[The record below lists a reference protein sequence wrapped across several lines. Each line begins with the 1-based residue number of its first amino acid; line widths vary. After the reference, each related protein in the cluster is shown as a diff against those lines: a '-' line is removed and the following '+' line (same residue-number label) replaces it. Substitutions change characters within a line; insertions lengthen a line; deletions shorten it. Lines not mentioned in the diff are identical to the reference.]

1 MTATIIRPAVWAKA
15 LPQLPKAAS
24 KPDAP
29 AIVRYV
35 GDWLAVLE
43 ADPSRG
49 PEFDRDLDLYAATLR
64 QSGALTPHQGAG
76 FLLAL
81 WAYQNVGNPRSG
93 ACGTAS
99 GAGPSPSASTTVGA
113 TTRHYD
119 GCNSRTNGSVA
130 SDAPT
135 GGGRARRA
143 GGG

>member
-81 WAYQNVGNPRSG
+81 WAYQNVGNPL
-93 ACGTAS
+93 TA
-99 GAGPSPSASTTVGA
+99 TL
-113 TTRHYD
+113 
-119 GCNSRTNGSVA
+119 VA
-130 SDAPT
+130 QVD
-135 GGGRARRA
+135 RRA
-143 GGG
+143 ALRGVRHCKWRGTIPEREYDSWRYDEALRRVQLPHKWERGE